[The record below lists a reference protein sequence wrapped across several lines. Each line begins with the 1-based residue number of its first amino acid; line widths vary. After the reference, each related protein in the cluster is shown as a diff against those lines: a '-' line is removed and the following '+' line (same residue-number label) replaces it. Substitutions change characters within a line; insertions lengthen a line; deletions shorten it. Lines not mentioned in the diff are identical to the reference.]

1 MIILKH
7 NKTYVS
13 VYAHNQTLLVK
24 ENDVIKRGQKIAGL
38 GNNEEDRIKLR
49 FGICKLGN
57 SANPANYLAAR

>member
-1 MIILKH
+1 MIIPKC

-49 FGICKLGN
+49 FEICKLGN